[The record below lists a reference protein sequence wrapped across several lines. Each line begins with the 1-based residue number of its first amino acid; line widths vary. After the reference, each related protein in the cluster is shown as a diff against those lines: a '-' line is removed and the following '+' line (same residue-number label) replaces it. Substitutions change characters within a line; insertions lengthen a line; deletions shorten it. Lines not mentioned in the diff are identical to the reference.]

1 LAVTQPQASISQE
14 ITYMTNRGVDIKN
27 RKQRGEWAEMC
38 FMARAAAHGLC
49 VAKPYGDSARYDFAI
64 EYQGR
69 FLRVQVKSTKY
80 KRFGSYICHTTS
92 NQPYRANQIDFIAAY
107 VIPLDVWYILPTAA
121 LQGKAMVCLSP
132 LRKTSKY
139 GRYREAWDLL
149 RAKPAKSRAAASG
162 R

>member
-1 LAVTQPQASISQE
+1 
-14 ITYMTNRGVDIKN
+14 MTNRGVDIKN

-49 VAKPYGDSARYDFAI
+49 VAKPYGDSAPYDFAI

-80 KRFGSYICHTTS
+80 KRFGCYICRVHTTS
-92 NQPYRANQIDFIAAY
+92 RPYRADQIDFVAAY
-107 VIPLDVWYILPTAA
+107 VIPLDVWYMLPASAFQRKT
-121 LQGKAMVCLSP
+121 QVCLSP
-132 LRKTSKY
+132 HRKTSKY

-149 RAKPAKSRAAASG
+149 KAKSSKSRAAAAG